1 MKAKILLAALIVVS
15 VSAYSQT
22 KENTKKERSTEVK
35 KEPGTEVKNEH
46 GTEVNSVA
54 KVQGDA
60 TQHGEIVSTVAS
72 SKAQGSADHN
82 SGLLHRKDREKR
94 AERPEM
100 TGSKAD
106 SHKQGMS
113 GADMHKGTGMGAT
126 SRTGIQKGSGVG
138 VSAKTGIQGKISRPG
153 IRSNIRVNAGI
164 RGF

>member
-22 KENTKKERSTEVK
+22 KETTNT
-35 KEPGTEVKNEH
+35 KNEH

-60 TQHGEIVSTVAS
+60 TDHGETVSTVAS
-72 SKAQGSADHN
+72 SKAQGSADQN
-82 SGLLHRKDREKR
+82 KGLLHRKRREGMSDK
-94 AERPEM
+94 PEM
-100 TGSKAD
+100 EGSRAGT
-106 SHKQGMS
+106 HRERMS
-113 GADMHKGTGMGAT
+113 GADMHKGAGMGAT
-126 SRTGIQKGSGVG
+126 TRTGIQKGTGMGVG
-138 VSAKTGIQGKISRPG
+138 ARTSVQGKISRPG